1 MDAASPGVR
10 DVNWVAHWPMLVLL
24 VLLLLLL
31 IATMGIIKGMR
42 VVAWYEVNGDTT
54 CRPSAPLV
62 ADRRPGTI
70 AATTAASAAA
80 SAAASG
86 EEQATVATAAMLYCS
101 SGRRGGG
108 GGGGGW

>member
-1 MDAASPGVR
+1 MDAGSPGVR

-24 VLLLLLL
+24 VLLL

-54 CRPSAPLV
+54 CRPPAPLV

-70 AATTAASAAA
+70 AATTAAT
-80 SAAASG
+80 AAASG
-86 EEQATVATAAMLYCS
+86 EEQATVATAAMLYYS
-101 SGRRGGG
+101 SGGRGRGGG
-108 GGGGGW
+108 GGGW

>member
-24 VLLLLLL
+24 VLVLLLL

-70 AATTAASAAA
+70 AASAAA

-108 GGGGGW
+108 GGGAGGW

>member
-24 VLLLLLL
+24 VLLVLLL

-80 SAAASG
+80 SG

-108 GGGGGW
+108 GGGAGGW

>member
-24 VLLLLLL
+24 VLLVLLL

-62 ADRRPGTI
+62 ADRRPGTT
-70 AATTAASAAA
+70 AATTAA

-108 GGGGGW
+108 GGGAGGW